1 MALILEVSSPFFLVH
16 KSFLLLLFTIQ
27 PNGRRRSTRVL
38 PLKFKQSQTV
48 RTQISWTLR
57 FWKFQIIPTKP
68 YFPSPVNHCNFTPE
82 LSNLPIIRTN
92 LLFCQGGFKK
102 PGFRC
107 SHVLNSSCS
116 REAKKGNFTTDLSIS
131 DEYWRERVAPLAR
144 TSLLF
149 WCLFISLPIFIIIII
164 ILQAFISQ
172 WETKQQELRENSQSV
187 IVSILMRL
195 SYFNVENNL
204 SFLAMC

>member
-1 MALILEVSSPFFLVH
+1 M
-16 KSFLLLLFTIQ
+16 LF
-27 PNGRRRSTRVL
+27 R
-38 PLKFKQSQTV
+38 
-48 RTQISWTLR
+48 
-57 FWKFQIIPTKP
+57 
-68 YFPSPVNHCNFTPE
+68 
-82 LSNLPIIRTN
+82 
-92 LLFCQGGFKK
+92 QGGFKK

-116 REAKKGNFTTDLSIS
+116 REAKKGDFTTDLSIS

-144 TSLLF
+144 TSLVF
-149 WCLFISLPIFIIIII
+149 WCLFISLFIFIIIIIIIIIIVIII

>member
-1 MALILEVSSPFFLVH
+1 M
-16 KSFLLLLFTIQ
+16 LF
-27 PNGRRRSTRVL
+27 R
-38 PLKFKQSQTV
+38 
-48 RTQISWTLR
+48 
-57 FWKFQIIPTKP
+57 
-68 YFPSPVNHCNFTPE
+68 
-82 LSNLPIIRTN
+82 
-92 LLFCQGGFKK
+92 QGGFKK

-116 REAKKGNFTTDLSIS
+116 REAKKGDFTTDLSIS

-144 TSLLF
+144 TSLVF
-149 WCLFISLPIFIIIII
+149 WCLFISLPIFIIIIIIIII

-172 WETKQQELRENSQSV
+172 WETKQQEVRENSQSV

-204 SFLAMC
+204 SFLAMCETRPYRTFWLDVIWQRIVQSVDLIGSNC

>member
-1 MALILEVSSPFFLVH
+1 M
-16 KSFLLLLFTIQ
+16 LF
-27 PNGRRRSTRVL
+27 R
-38 PLKFKQSQTV
+38 
-48 RTQISWTLR
+48 
-57 FWKFQIIPTKP
+57 
-68 YFPSPVNHCNFTPE
+68 
-82 LSNLPIIRTN
+82 
-92 LLFCQGGFKK
+92 QGGFKK

-116 REAKKGNFTTDLSIS
+116 REAKKGDFTTDLSIS

-144 TSLLF
+144 TSLVF
-149 WCLFISLPIFIIIII
+149 WCLFISLFIFIIIIIII